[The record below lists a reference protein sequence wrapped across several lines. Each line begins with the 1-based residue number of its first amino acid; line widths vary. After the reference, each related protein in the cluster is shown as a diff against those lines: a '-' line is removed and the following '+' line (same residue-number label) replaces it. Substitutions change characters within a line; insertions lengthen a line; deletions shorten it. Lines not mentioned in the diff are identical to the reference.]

1 MSNQYEMY
9 GQDLNLINYFKPCR
23 TLTEVHI
30 PRLAVSRVYVLCMP
44 LTSEKLGLLVLV
56 VMVCTNC
63 PLPVDMLQ
71 PKESMF
77 SERCNF
83 LSCINK
89 LSENLG

>member
-30 PRLAVSRVYVLCMP
+30 PRLAVSRVYVLCIP

-56 VMVCTNC
+56 VHQ
-63 PLPVDMLQ
+63 LPTYSGHVTTQ
-71 PKESMF
+71 GIYVF
-77 SERCNF
+77 
-83 LSCINK
+83 
-89 LSENLG
+89 